1 MSDSTPEMTYV
12 VTTRDLATRWRLALP
27 AAGGAVV
34 LAAADLRLWPF
45 LSALVL
51 FGLGIALVLIGMM
64 LMGQAP
70 VGALQIL
77 LSRRMT
83 DPQNFVIV
91 ALINGHNRKYQ

>member
-12 VTTRDLATRWRLALP
+12 VTSRDLAVRWRLALP

-51 FGLGIALVLIGMM
+51 FGLGIGFTAATC
-64 LMGQAP
+64 AP
-70 VGALQIL
+70 G
-77 LSRRMT
+77 SCRR
-83 DPQNFVIV
+83 
-91 ALINGHNRKYQ
+91 